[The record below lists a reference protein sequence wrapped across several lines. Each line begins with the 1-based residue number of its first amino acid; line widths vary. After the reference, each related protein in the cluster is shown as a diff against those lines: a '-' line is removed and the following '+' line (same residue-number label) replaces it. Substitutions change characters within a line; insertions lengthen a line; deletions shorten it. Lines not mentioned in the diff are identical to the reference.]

1 MSCRIDGKWGLIF
14 TYGPGNNDV
23 VSRGSLKK
31 GEARKLG
38 YTYGTNGGRFK
49 HFERARG
56 KPSFSSQTVRLVKA
70 YELESREMQNLLEL
84 LLC

>member
-23 VSRGSLKK
+23 VSRGSLKQ

-38 YTYGTNGGRFK
+38 YTYATNGK